1 MRTFYILRDATRD
14 ALINEVCKMYNI
26 NYGVLV
32 YSIVVFNPLEMAISI
47 LALKLGVNK
56 LVISLIIAFLI

>member
-1 MRTFYILRDATRD
+1 MRDASRD
-14 ALINEVCKMYNI
+14 ALINQVCKMYNI
-26 NYGVLV
+26 NYGLVV

-56 LVISLIIAFLI
+56 IIISLIIAFLI